1 MLFWTIVKVGLKSL
15 LGNPLRS
22 FLTMLGIIIG
32 VGAVISMLGIVAGAE
47 KQIMTRISAMGT
59 NLLVVRPGQ
68 SGFHGVMSG
77 TQQTLTVADA
87 QAIRDE
93 IEGVRR
99 IAPGVSGSCQVK
111 YQNRNTRT
119 RVTGTTGT
127 YLPIRDYTVEKG
139 RAFSDSEVENMSRV
153 VVLGPVTVTNLFGE
167 NEPLDEMIKVNG
179 INFKVIGVLKAKG
192 DQGFFSSDDQV
203 IMPYTT
209 AMKQL
214 LGLDR
219 LGEIDIQV
227 SEGFD
232 LTDVQE
238 AIQKLIR
245 KRHHIQEGA
254 QDDVNIINQA
264 DIIATANQ
272 FTMTFTIV
280 LGSIA
285 GISLLVGGIGIM
297 NIMLV
302 TVTERT
308 REIGVRKA
316 IGAKER
322 GILLQFLTE
331 AVIMS
336 GLGGLLGV
344 GAGVGGARLI
354 EILTTKYTST
364 PFITEVHLGSILLSL
379 LFSAL
384 VGIVFGSYPAWRAAR
399 LDPVD
404 ALRYE

>member
-1 MLFWTIVKVGLKSL
+1 MLFWTIIKVGLKSL
-15 LGNPLRS
+15 VGNPLRS

-32 VGAVISMLGIVAGAE
+32 VGAVISMLSIVAGAE
-47 KQIMTRISAMGT
+47 KQIMSRISAMGT

-77 TQQTLTVADA
+77 VQQTLTLTDA

-93 IEGVRR
+93 VEGVRR
-99 IAPGVSGSCQVK
+99 LAPAVSGSAQIK
-111 YQNRNTRT
+111 YMNRNTRT
-119 RVTGTTGT
+119 RVTGTAGT

-139 RAFSDSEVENMSRV
+139 RVFSESEIENMSRV

-167 NEPLDEMIKVNG
+167 NEPLGETIKING
-179 INFKVIGVLKAKG
+179 INFRVIGVLKAKG
-192 DQGFFSSDDQV
+192 DQGFFSSDDQA
-203 IMPYTT
+203 IIPYTT

-219 LGEIDIQV
+219 LGEVDVQV
-227 SEGFD
+227 ADGFD
-232 LTDVQE
+232 LADVQ
-238 AIQKLIR
+238 ASIQKLLR
-245 KRHHIQEGA
+245 KRHHVQEDA
-254 QDDVNIINQA
+254 ADDVNIINQA

-272 FTMTFTIV
+272 FTMTFTVV
-280 LGSIA
+280 LGGIA
-285 GISLLVGGIGIM
+285 SISLLVGGIGIM

-308 REIGVRKA
+308 REIGIRKA

-322 GILLQFLTE
+322 SILLQFLTE

-336 GLGGLLGV
+336 GLGGMIGV
-344 GAGVGGARLI
+344 AAGIGGAHLI
-354 EILTTKYTST
+354 TVLTTQYTTT
-364 PFITEVHLGSILLSL
+364 PFITEVQLTSILLALS
-379 LFSAL
+379 FSAL
-384 VGIVFGSYPAWRAAR
+384 VGIIFGSYPALRAAR

>member
-15 LGNPLRS
+15 IGNPLRS

-32 VGAVISMLGIVAGAE
+32 VGAVISMLAIVAGA
-47 KQIMTRISAMGT
+47 KTQIMTRISAMGT
-59 NLLVVRPGQ
+59 NVLVVRPGQ

-77 TQQTLTVADA
+77 TQQTLTVPDA

-93 IEGVRR
+93 IEGVQRL
-99 IAPGVSGSCQVK
+99 APGVSGSCQVK
-111 YQNRNTRT
+111 YMNHNTRT

-139 RAFSDSEVENMSRV
+139 RAYSDSEVENMSRV
-153 VVLGPVTVTNLFGE
+153 AVLGPVTATDLFGE
-167 NEPLDEMIKVNG
+167 NEPLGETIKVKG
-179 INFKVIGVLKAKG
+179 INFKVVGVLKAKG

-203 IMPYTT
+203 IIPYTT
-209 AMKQL
+209 AMKQV

-219 LGEIDIQV
+219 LGEINIQV
-227 SEGFD
+227 SEGFSLD
-232 LTDVQE
+232 DVQE
-238 AIQKLIR
+238 ALQKLLR
-245 KRHHIQEGA
+245 KRHHTQEDA
-254 QDDVNIINQA
+254 PDDFNVINQA

-272 FTMTFTIV
+272 ITTTFTVV

-316 IGAKER
+316 IGAKEHS
-322 GILLQFLTE
+322 ILLQFLTE

-336 GLGGLLGV
+336 GLGGMIGV
-344 GAGVGGARLI
+344 AAGVAGARLI
-354 EILTTKYTST
+354 EILTTKYST
-364 PFITEVHLGSILLSL
+364 PFVTEVQMSSILLSL

>member
-1 MLFWTIVKVGLKSL
+1 MLFWTIVKVGMRSL
-15 LGNPLRS
+15 IGNPLRS

-99 IAPGVSGSCQVK
+99 LAPGVSGSCQVK
-111 YQNRNTRT
+111 YMNHNTRT

-167 NEPLDEMIKVNG
+167 NEPLDETIKVKG
-179 INFKVIGVLKAKG
+179 VNFKVIGVLKAKG

-245 KRHHIQEGA
+245 KRHHVQEGA

-384 VGIVFGSYPAWRAAR
+384 VGIVFGSYPAYRAAR

>member
-32 VGAVISMLGIVAGAE
+32 VGAVISMISVVSGAE
-47 KQIMTRISAMGT
+47 KKIMTSINSMGT

-77 TQQTLTVADA
+77 TQQTLTLADA

-93 IEGVRR
+93 IEGVQRL
-99 IAPGVSGSCQVK
+99 APGVSGSAQIK

-119 RVTGTTGT
+119 RVTGTAGT

-153 VVLGPVTVTNLFGE
+153 AVLGPVTATNLFGE
-167 NEPLDEMIKVNG
+167 NEPLGETIKVNG
-179 INFKVIGVLKAKG
+179 VNFKVLGVMKAKG

-227 SEGFD
+227 SDGYN
-232 LTDVQE
+232 LTDVQA
-238 AIQKLIR
+238 AILKLLR
-245 KRHHIQEGA
+245 KRHHTQEEA
-254 QDDVNIINQA
+254 PDDVNIFNQA
-264 DIIATANQ
+264 DIIGKANEA
-272 FTMTFTIV
+272 TMTFRIV

-316 IGAKER
+316 IGAKEHS
-322 GILLQFLTE
+322 ILLQFLTE

-336 GLGGLLGV
+336 GLGGMIGV
-344 GAGVGGARLI
+344 AAGVGGARLI
-354 EILTTKYTST
+354 EVLTTEYTST
-364 PFITEVHLGSILLSL
+364 PLVTEVQMSSIVLSL

-384 VGIVFGSYPAWRAAR
+384 VGIVFGSYPAFRAAR

>member
-1 MLFWTIVKVGLKSL
+1 
-15 LGNPLRS
+15 
-22 FLTMLGIIIG
+22 
-32 VGAVISMLGIVAGAE
+32 
-47 KQIMTRISAMGT
+47 
-59 NLLVVRPGQ
+59 
-68 SGFHGVMSG
+68 
-77 TQQTLTVADA
+77 
-87 QAIRDE
+87 
-93 IEGVRR
+93 
-99 IAPGVSGSCQVK
+99 
-111 YQNRNTRT
+111 
-119 RVTGTTGT
+119 
-127 YLPIRDYTVEKG
+127 
-139 RAFSDSEVENMSRV
+139 
-153 VVLGPVTVTNLFGE
+153 
-167 NEPLDEMIKVNG
+167 MIKVNG

-227 SEGFD
+227 SDGFD
-232 LTDVQE
+232 LTDVQA
-238 AIQKLIR
+238 AIQKLLR
-245 KRHHIQEGA
+245 KRHHVQEDA

-264 DIIATANQ
+264 DIISRANE
-272 FTMTFTIV
+272 FSMTFTFV
-280 LGSIA
+280 FGGIA
-285 GISLLVGGIGIM
+285 LISLLVGGIGIM

-336 GLGGLLGV
+336 GLGGMIGV
-344 GAGVGGARLI
+344 GAGIGLARLI
-354 EILTTKYTST
+354 EVATMYTST
-364 PFITEVHLGSILLSL
+364 PLITEVHLGSILLSL

>member
-1 MLFWTIVKVGLKSL
+1 MLFWTIIKVGLRSL
-15 LGNPLRS
+15 VGSPLRS
-22 FLTMLGIIIG
+22 FLTMLCIVIG
-32 VGAVISMLGIVAGAE
+32 VGAVISMLAIVAGAE
-47 KQIMTRISAMGT
+47 KRIMSSISAMGT

-77 TQQTLTVADA
+77 TQQTLVLADA

-93 IEGVRR
+93 VDGVRR
-99 IAPGVSGSCQVK
+99 LAPGVSGSAQMK

-119 RVTGTTGT
+119 RLTGTAGT
-127 YLPIRDYTVEKG
+127 YLPIRDYKIEKG
-139 RAFSDSEVENMSRV
+139 RMFNDAEVEAMARV

-167 NEPLDEMIKVNG
+167 NDPLGEAVKISG
-179 INFKVIGVLKAKG
+179 INFKVIGVLTAKG
-192 DQGFFSSDDQV
+192 DQGFFSSDDQAIV
-203 IMPYTT
+203 PYTT

-214 LGLDR
+214 LGLDH
-219 LGEIDIQV
+219 LNEINVQV

-232 LTDVQE
+232 LGAVQSG
-238 AIQKLIR
+238 IQALLR
-245 KRHHIQEGA
+245 KRHRLQPDA
-254 QDDVNIINQA
+254 PDDVNIINQA
-264 DIIATANQ
+264 DIISRATE
-272 FTMTFTIV
+272 FSMTFTIV
-280 LGSIA
+280 LGGIA
-285 GISLLVGGIGIM
+285 FIALLVGGIGIM

-308 REIGVRKA
+308 REIGIRKA
-316 IGAKER
+316 IGAKDR

-336 GLGGLLGV
+336 GLGGVIGV
-344 GAGVGGARLI
+344 GAGVGLARLI
-354 EILTTKYTST
+354 EVLTTRYTST
-364 PFITEVHLGSILLSL
+364 PFATEVQWMSIFLALS
-379 LFSAL
+379 FSAL

>member
-22 FLTMLGIIIG
+22 FLTMFVIIIG
-32 VGAVISMLGIVAGAE
+32 VGAVISMLAIVAGAE
-47 KQIMTRISAMGT
+47 KRIMSSINAMGT

-77 TQQTLTVADA
+77 TQQTLTLADA

-93 IEGVRR
+93 VPGVQRV
-99 IAPGVSGSCQVK
+99 APGVSGSAQIK
-111 YQNRNTRT
+111 YMNRNTRT
-119 RVTGTTGT
+119 RLTGTAGT
-127 YLPIRDYTVEKG
+127 YLPIRDYSVEKG
-139 RAFSDSEVENMSRV
+139 RVFSDSEVESQSRV
-153 VVLGPVTVTNLFGE
+153 VVLGPVTMTNLFGE
-167 NEPLDEMIKVNG
+167 NEPLDETIKVNG
-179 INFKVIGVLKAKG
+179 INFKVVGVTKAKG

-203 IMPYTT
+203 FMPYTT
-209 AMKQL
+209 AMKQV

-227 SEGFD
+227 SDGFD
-232 LTDVQE
+232 LAEVQTSL
-238 AIQKLIR
+238 QKLLR
-245 KRHHIQEGA
+245 KRHHLQEEVP
-254 QDDVNIINQA
+254 DDFNVINQA
-264 DIIATANQ
+264 DIISKASEATA
-272 FTMTFTIV
+272 TFTWV
-280 LGSIA
+280 LGGIA
-285 GISLLVGGIGIM
+285 GISLLAGGIGIM

-322 GILLQFLTE
+322 SILLQFLTE

-336 GLGGLLGV
+336 GLGGILGV
-344 GAGVGGARLI
+344 ALGMGFARII
-354 EILTTKYTST
+354 EFLTTNYSST
-364 PFITEVHLGSILLSL
+364 PLVTEVHLASILLSL

>member
-1 MLFWTIVKVGLKSL
+1 MLFWTIIKVGLKSL

-32 VGAVISMLGIVAGAE
+32 VGAAISMLAIIAGAE
-47 KQIMTRISAMGT
+47 KKIMTSIAAMGT

-77 TQQTLTVADA
+77 TQQTLTMADA
-87 QAIRDE
+87 QAVRDE
-93 IEGVRR
+93 IDGVRR
-99 IAPGVSGSCQVK
+99 LAPGVSGSVQVK
-111 YQNRNTRT
+111 YQNHNTRT
-119 RVTGTTGT
+119 RVTGTAGT

-139 RAFSDSEVENMSRV
+139 RVFSDSEVENMARV

-167 NEPLDEMIKVNG
+167 NEPLDETVKVNG

-209 AMKQL
+209 AMKQV

-227 SEGFD
+227 SDGFD
-232 LTDVQE
+232 LTNVQT
-238 AIQKLIR
+238 AIQQLVR
-245 KRHHIQEGA
+245 KRHHTQEGA
-254 QDDVNIINQA
+254 PDDVNIINQA
-264 DIIATANQ
+264 DIIATASQ
-272 FTMTFTIV
+272 FTTTFTVV
-280 LGSIA
+280 LGGIASIA
-285 GISLLVGGIGIM
+285 LLVGGIGIM

-336 GLGGLLGV
+336 GLGGMLGV
-344 GAGVGGARLI
+344 GAGIGLARLI
-354 EILTTKYTST
+354 EMATMAYTST
-364 PFITEVHLGSILLSL
+364 PLITEVQVSSILLALS
-379 LFSAL
+379 FSAV
-384 VGIVFGSYPAWRAAR
+384 VGIVFGSYPAYRAAR

>member
-1 MLFWTIVKVGLKSL
+1 VLFWTVIKVGLKSL

-22 FLTMLGIIIG
+22 FLTMFVIIIG
-32 VGAVISMLGIVAGAE
+32 VGAVISMLAIVAGAE
-47 KQIMTRISAMGT
+47 KKIMSSIASMGT

-68 SGFHGVMSG
+68 SGSHGVMSG
-77 TQQTLTVADA
+77 TQQTLTLADA
-87 QAIRDE
+87 LAIRDE
-93 IEGVRR
+93 IEGVQRL
-99 IAPGVSGSCQVK
+99 APGVSGSVQIK
-111 YQNRNTRT
+111 YMNRNTRT
-119 RVTGTTGT
+119 RVTGTAGT

-139 RAFSDSEVENMSRV
+139 RVFSESEIESMARV
-153 VVLGPVTVTNLFGE
+153 AVLGPVTVTNLFGE
-167 NEPLDEMIKVNG
+167 NEPLDETIKVNG
-179 INFKVIGVLKAKG
+179 INFKVVGVTKAKG

-203 IMPYTT
+203 FMPYTT
-209 AMKQL
+209 AMKQV

-227 SEGFD
+227 AEGFE
-232 LTDVQE
+232 LADVQ
-238 AIQKLIR
+238 AAVQKLLR
-245 KRHHIQEGA
+245 RRHHLQEGA
-254 QDDVNIINQA
+254 PDDFNVINQA
-264 DIIATANQ
+264 DIISKAKEA
-272 FTMTFTIV
+272 TMTFTWV
-280 LGSIA
+280 LGGIA
-285 GISLLVGGIGIM
+285 GISLLAGGIGIM

-322 GILLQFLTE
+322 SILLQFLTE

-336 GLGGLLGV
+336 GLGGLIGV
-344 GAGVGGARLI
+344 AVGMGFARLI
-354 EILTTKYTST
+354 EFLTTYTST
-364 PFITEVHLGSILLSL
+364 PLVTEVHLASILLSL

-384 VGIVFGSYPAWRAAR
+384 VGIIFGSYPAWRAAR

>member
-99 IAPGVSGSCQVK
+99 LAPGVSGSCQVK

-153 VVLGPVTVTNLFGE
+153 VVLGPVTVTNLFDE

>member
-1 MLFWTIVKVGLKSL
+1 MLFWTIVKVGVKSL

-99 IAPGVSGSCQVK
+99 LAPGVSGSCQVK
-111 YQNRNTRT
+111 YMNHNTRT

-167 NEPLDEMIKVNG
+167 NEPLDETIKVNG

-227 SEGFD
+227 SEGLD

-245 KRHHIQEGA
+245 KRHHVQEGA

-336 GLGGLLGV
+336 GLGGMIGV
-344 GAGVGGARLI
+344 ATGVGGAYLI
-354 EILTTKYTST
+354 QILTTEYTST
-364 PFITEVHLGSILLSL
+364 PFVTEVQATSVLLALS
-379 LFSAL
+379 FSAV
-384 VGIVFGSYPAWRAAR
+384 VGIVFGSYPAYRAAR